1 MNNAMN
7 NIIDI
12 LQLIPNIANKQPLR
26 CYTRKFN
33 CLPVDQL
40 KTLAEKVLNSPY
52 LGISQLSEGFAT
64 TQGFSIIFKREGIP
78 TVVEYFPDLSTYLKT
93 ALKSL
98 CNAFYLNIL
107 ILTEGSSV
115 TEHIDCSICE
125 YFQELVSP
133 RLVSVLYVQ
142 VPKNMQ
148 GGQLVISLDSE
159 EIATIQPQE
168 NMLLHFLGS
177 LTHRVEG
184 VQASQPRISIV
195 CEQYNLQEEW
205 LVQVPNFAI
214 KSGAL

>member
-12 LQLIPNIANKQPLR
+12 LQLIPNIPNKQPLR

-78 TVVEYFPDLSTYLKT
+78 TVVEHFPELSTYLKA

-125 YFQELVSP
+125 YFQELISP

-148 GGQLVISLDSE
+148 GGQLVLSLDSE
-159 EIATIQPQE
+159 EIATIPPQE
-168 NMLLHFLGS
+168 NMLFHFLGS
-177 LTHRVEG
+177 LTHRVEA